1 MKNLLN
7 PLSIFAAVLALSF
20 AQVGAQNEIVPLRP
34 DYWSDPDFIKKFTYA
49 YAPNTATEPSITSEE
64 KELFEILV
72 PLIRSDINAAINT
85 LRASILPESSPALD
99 FTLGNLYFET
109 GDFQGAIRQ
118 YLTAVQKLPNF
129 ERAYSLLGKVHV
141 RIGEMGKAVPYLVKT
156 IELGGADSDIYGL
169 LGYCYLN
176 QEKIDSAHSAYEQAL
191 LYDPNNNDWKLGKAQ
206 ALLIL
211 QKWEESIGIFEELIA
226 KNPDKAEYWL
236 LQANAYL
243 GIRNT
248 TQSAANY
255 EILRRMKKARPDSL
269 FQLGDIYMNDGLPAL
284 AFPVYVEALK
294 ADPKQNVRRPMM
306 VARILTDRGEWDD
319 ASLYISSIRH
329 TFNGRL
335 GDKEELDL
343 LTLESR
349 IAISTGDNE
358 KANQTLKAI
367 IARNP
372 LAGEALLLLAG
383 IQVNN
388 DEIEEA
394 ILNYE
399 SARKIDDFKRR
410 ALLEQAQMHVRLA
423 EYENAVPLLQ
433 EALEMEPEGRIQKY
447 MEAVEHA
454 ALSQRL
460 F

>member
-7 PLSIFAAVLALSF
+7 PLSFLAVVLALSF
-20 AQVGAQNEIVPLRP
+20 TQVGAQNEIVPLRP
-34 DYWSDPDFIKKFTYA
+34 DYWSDPEFIKKFTYG
-49 YAPNTATEPSITSEE
+49 YTPNTTTEPSITSEE
-64 KELFEILV
+64 KELFDTLI
-72 PLIRSDINAAINT
+72 PLIRSDVNSAIT
-85 LRASILPESSPALD
+85 MLRTVILPESSPALD

-118 YLTAVQKLPNF
+118 YLTSINKLPNF

-141 RIGEMGKAVPYLVKT
+141 RLGEMDKAVPYLVKT

-176 QEKIDSAHSAYEQAL
+176 QEKVSSSLSAYEQAL

-211 QKWEESIGIFEELIA
+211 QKWEESIGIFEELITRY
-226 KNPDKAEYWL
+226 PDKAEYWL

-243 GIRNT
+243 GLRNT

-269 FQLGDIYMNDGLPAL
+269 FQLGDIYMNDGLPDL
-284 AFPVYVEALK
+284 AYPVYVEGLK

-306 VARILTDRGEWDD
+306 VAHILTDRGEWED
-319 ASLYISSIRH
+319 ASLYISSIRN

-343 LTLESR
+343 LTLDSR
-349 IAISTGDNE
+349 IALATGDNE
-358 KANQTLKAI
+358 RASIALKAI

-372 LAGEALLLLAG
+372 LAGDALLLLAG
-383 IQVNN
+383 FQSNTN
-388 DEIEEA
+388 EIEEA

-399 SARKIDDFKRR
+399 AARKIEKFKRR

-423 EYENAVPLLQ
+423 EYDKAVPLLQ
-433 EALEMEPEGRIQKY
+433 EALEIEPEDRIQKY

-454 ALSQRL
+454 ALSKRL
-460 F
+460 L

>member
-1 MKNLLN
+1 MKNLLKSLTILATALI
-7 PLSIFAAVLALSF
+7 LSMSQGF
-20 AQVGAQNEIVPLRP
+20 GQNEIVPLRP
-34 DYWSDPDFIKKFTYA
+34 DYWSDEVFIKKFTYG
-49 YAPNTATEPSITSEE
+49 YTPKTTTEPSITTEE

-72 PLIRSDINAAINT
+72 PLIRSDVNAAINT

-118 YLTAVQKLPNF
+118 YLTSIQKLPNF

-141 RIGEMGKAVPYLVKT
+141 RIGEMDKAVPYLVKT

-176 QEKIDSAHSAYEQAL
+176 QEKFDSALSAYEQGL
-191 LYDPNNNDWKLGKAQ
+191 LYDPNNTDWKLGKAQ

-211 QKWEESIGIFEELIA
+211 QKWRESIGIFEELIA
-226 KNPDKAEYWL
+226 KFPDKAEYWL

-243 GIRNT
+243 GIRDT
-248 TQSAANY
+248 AQSAANY
-255 EILRRMKKARPDSL
+255 EVLRRMKKARPDSL
-269 FQLGDIYMNDGLPAL
+269 FQLGDIYMNDGLADL
-284 AFPVYVEALK
+284 AYPVYVEALQ
-294 ADPKQNVRRPMM
+294 ADPKQNVRRPLM
-306 VARILTDRGEWDD
+306 VAKILTDRGVWKD
-319 ASLYISSIRH
+319 ASLYLSSMRN

-335 GDKEELDL
+335 TDDEELEI

-349 IAISTGDNE
+349 IALATGDDE
-358 KANQTLKAI
+358 KASESLKAI
-367 IARNP
+367 IKRNP

-383 IQVNN
+383 FQANKG
-388 DEIEEA
+388 EIEEA

-399 SARKIDDFKRR
+399 SAREIDSFKRR
-410 ALLEQAQMHVRLA
+410 ALLEQAQMHVRQE
-423 EYENAVPLLQ
+423 EYEDAVPLLKD
-433 EALEMEPEGRIQKY
+433 ALEIQAEDRIQKY

-454 ALSQRL
+454 ALSKRL
-460 F
+460 L